1 MRQYY
6 LILLLLLTAPMTQAE
21 EAAPLGVP
29 SLPPEPEQAKSLEA
43 EPQVTIIKK
52 DNETIEEVR
61 VNGRLRYIKITPN
74 KGPAYYM
81 IDSDGDGRMDT
92 RRDDL
97 DNPAINQWILKQW

>member
-21 EAAPLGVP
+21 EAAPLEVP

-74 KGPAYYM
+74 KGPP
-81 IDSDGDGRMDT
+81 IT
-92 RRDDL
+92 
-97 DNPAINQWILKQW
+97 